1 MNKFLIVIGVICL
14 ISFVFGLI
22 IIGIYNNLVQQKIAY
37 ETQWSQVEN
46 QLQRRFDLIPNL
58 VNSVKGIMKQE
69 QTVFNAIAEA
79 RTKYGGATT
88 IKDKVEGATELE
100 TAIGRLLVVMEN
112 YPELKSSQ
120 NVTGLMDELAGTENR
135 IAVERNRY
143 NEAVK
148 KFNISVKTFPSNIFA
163 KIFGFQEAE
172 LFKAVEGSEQAPKVE
187 L

>member
-1 MNKFLIVIGVICL
+1 MKTSSIVLLSILGIVVLIGLAVIGV
-14 ISFVFGLI
+14 
-22 IIGIYNNLVQQKIAY
+22 YNNLVQQKIAY

-58 VNSVKGIMKQE
+58 VESVKGMMKQE
-69 QTVFNAIAEA
+69 QAVFNAIAEA
-79 RTKYGGATT
+79 RTRYSGAVT
-88 IKDKVEGATELE
+88 IKDKIEGATELE
-100 TAIGRLLVVMEN
+100 ATLGRLLLIMEN

-143 NEAVK
+143 NETVK

-172 LFKAVEGSEQAPKVE
+172 LFKAVEGSEQPPKVE
-187 L
+187 F